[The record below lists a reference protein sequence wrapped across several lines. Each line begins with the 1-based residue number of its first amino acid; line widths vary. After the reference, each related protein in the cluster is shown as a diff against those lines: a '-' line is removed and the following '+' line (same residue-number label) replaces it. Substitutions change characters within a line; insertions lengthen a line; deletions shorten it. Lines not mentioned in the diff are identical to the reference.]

1 MTLARCLLF
10 VPFTLLGACS
20 HFAAS
25 PDRPVDTVRLQG
37 ELRQD
42 AGQLVFQPCNEAQSL
57 LLEDHPELDL
67 THDADALGAG
77 STALYADLRG
87 MLHAATGSAPA
98 TLRVTQRYRLAD
110 EGASCTEDLRRTVLQ
125 ASGNEPGWQ
134 VRIAAKGLVLER
146 PGQPALA
153 LPYLEEQLPGGQSSF
168 TSEAN
173 GQRLELWV
181 APQRC
186 VDDMS
191 GAVNHLAAELR
202 LNGRVERGC
211 AWFGGARHE

>member
-1 MTLARCLLF
+1 MTLARCLLL
-10 VPFTLLGACS
+10 VPLTLLGACS

-25 PDRPVDTVRLQG
+25 PERPADTVRLQG
-37 ELRQD
+37 ELRAD
-42 AGQLVFQPCNEAQSL
+42 AGRLLFQPCGQPQTL
-57 LLEDHPELDL
+57 VLEDNAELDL
-67 THDADALGAG
+67 ARDADALGAG

-87 MLHAATGSAPA
+87 ILQAPA
-98 TLRVTQRYRLAD
+98 GTAPGELQVTQRYRLAN
-110 EGASCTEDLRRTVLQ
+110 EGGSCADDLRRTVVR

-134 VRIAAKGLVLER
+134 VRIAAKGLVLDR
-146 PGQPALA
+146 PGLAAQA

-173 GQRLELWV
+173 GQRLELWI

-191 GAVNHLAAELR
+191 GAVSHLAAELR
-202 LNGRVERGC
+202 LNGTVERGC